1 MHRCFFEAKSL
12 QPKNFDFQL
21 RYAQSF
27 FDYPDSNKS
36 RALIAWKQ
44 IENNFPDRTT
54 TEKDYFKLCQ
64 AKVLLELNRKE
75 DASKLIKNVSS
86 NALKQSKDLLLLKV
100 RNSEKANSPTQKKK
114 KKSSFNWNHKNFIP
128 SDPHLERLRK
138 LTGRLIEEKMLSE
151 LRSDA
156 IKASYDQSGEIKL
169 ELTNLPK

>member
-1 MHRCFFEAKSL
+1 MNAA
-12 QPKNFDFQL
+12 QP
-21 RYAQSF
+21 
-27 FDYPDSNKS
+27 
-36 RALIAWKQ
+36 
-44 IENNFPDRTT
+44 
-54 TEKDYFKLCQ
+54 
-64 AKVLLELNRKE
+64 RKE
-75 DASKLIKNVSS
+75 RDNGKEA
-86 NALKQSKDLLLLKV
+86 
-100 RNSEKANSPTQKKK
+100 QKKK